1 MKELDHPNIIFFKC
15 YYYTKA
21 PNQSEDEFFLNLIMD
36 YVPETLSVLYII
48 IVITIKNFL

>member
-1 MKELDHPNIIFFKC
+1 MKELDHPNIIFLKS